1 MTKGLLRSLAR
12 APKLRQGPA
21 TLAIPIRNKAVAITD
36 PGAAVA
42 YGTAVLG
49 ALPPGNLVYLGAVA
63 YLKMSSASAGLSA
76 TYNATAA
83 VGTGATADATLSGAE
98 VDLLAAAAA
107 GAATAKVSPMLRLA
121 STDAL
126 GGGIID
132 NTAGNLNANLNV
144 TVPDADI
151 SAGSSIT
158 VNGVL
163 YLSFVTW
170 ERCKAV
176 AEDVRGRLRLLV
188 RRICATPA
196 GAANSSDTVSVP
208 AR

>member
-1 MTKGLLRSLAR
+1 MAHLRHYAQQYSRTSPTQEKCHDQRSASFPR
-12 APKLRQGPA
+12 ACAQTAEGPV

-163 YLSFVTW
+163 YLSFV
-170 ERCKAV
+170 V
-176 AEDVRGRLRLLV
+176 LGD
-188 RRICATPA
+188 
-196 GAANSSDTVSVP
+196 D
-208 AR
+208 